1 MRRPSVPAVGQRPPA
16 RNPKSLYHNGL
27 NMLRPL
33 VRRMPCTAA
42 TRFPPNPTM
51 TAMPLARALGR
62 TALLA
67 ALLLAPLA
75 CATTTVSRVNPAD
88 VTDLSGR
95 WNDTDSRLV
104 ANQLIE
110 QSLGAEWVKQYRNGH
125 GGESPAVIVGDFA
138 NRTTEHIPV
147 NTFVK
152 DLENAF
158 VRSGSVRVVA
168 SAQERAEIRGERE
181 DQQQNAR
188 TDTRAKL
195 GMEQGAR
202 YMLKG
207 ELQSIADAQGREK
220 IMYYQVDATLIDL
233 ETNTK
238 VWVGQH
244 KIKKYIERKPF
255 GV

>member
-1 MRRPSVPAVGQRPPA
+1 
-16 RNPKSLYHNGL
+16 
-27 NMLRPL
+27 
-33 VRRMPCTAA
+33 VRS
-42 TRFPPNPTM
+42 F
-51 TAMPLARALGR
+51 R
-62 TALLA
+62 T
-67 ALLLAPLA
+67 
-75 CATTTVSRVNPAD
+75 T
-88 VTDLSGR
+88 
-95 WNDTDSRLV
+95 
-104 ANQLIE
+104 
-110 QSLGAEWVKQYRNGH
+110 H

-147 NTFVK
+147 GTFVK
-152 DLENAF
+152 ELENAF

-168 SAQERAEIRGERE
+168 SAQERAEIRGERA

-188 TDTRAKL
+188 TDTRSKL

-207 ELQSIADAQGREK
+207 ELQSIADSEGRERV
-220 IMYYQVDATLIDL
+220 MFYQVDATLIDL

-255 GV
+255 GI